1 MKIEDQLNEKPIIEH
16 FKINGLYGYKDI
28 GIGFEKNV
36 KIVAADNGAGK
47 TTLLHALYAVLTRNI
62 EELFFLN
69 YKEIIIKLRNKNEL
83 TLIKKNNFPLSAE
96 IANIIDSYG
105 IDEEKKIRILTIIDY
120 RYTDILRR
128 MKYEIDSSFRRSHG
142 IILFSKL
149 SDAIQE
155 ILVVELSE
163 SEKLFREIRNF
174 LKTEIW
180 EIKRDVFTIKENS
193 ENKEFFNTIEN
204 YLLNNNINI
213 IYQPTYRRIEKQLP
227 GIKLDYDLD
236 YDEIEHSYIKNRN
249 YRFRDNNLIQF
260 GLEDVRRNI
269 DRICE
274 EIRNITLKGYNKLS
288 EKILELFL
296 VPNKNIDKDIDEDVL
311 IDTLKLFLN
320 RLGKQEKEI
329 DKYIISFK
337 EKYSKNINGEIVSFL
352 KQLVPVVNE
361 SNHLEEK
368 INSFGNVINSYLKY
382 DTQEEKEFIFDT
394 NRVTAKVINKITSQ
408 ELDLNSLS
416 SGEKQIFNIFS
427 KLYLEN
433 NKDKK
438 YIVLFD
444 EPELSLSLDWQK
456 KFLPDIFRSPSCIQL
471 FAITHSPFVFDN
483 ELKNCAG
490 SLVIRNS
497 KNDKCKR

>member
-1 MKIEDQLNEKPIIEH
+1 M
-16 FKINGLYGYKDI
+16 
-28 GIGFEKNV
+28 
-36 KIVAADNGAGK
+36 
-47 TTLLHALYAVLTRNI
+47 
-62 EELFFLN
+62 
-69 YKEIIIKLRNKNEL
+69 

-105 IDEEKKIRILTIIDY
+105 IDEEKKIRILTIINY

-128 MKYEIDSSFRRSHG
+128 MKFEIDSSFRRSHE

-163 SEKLFREIRNF
+163 NEKLFREVRNF

-329 DKYIISFK
+329 DRYINSFK
-337 EKYSKNINGEIVSFL
+337 AKYSTNKKGEIVSFL

-408 ELDLNSLS
+408 ELNLNSLS

>member
-1 MKIEDQLNEKPIIEH
+1 MKIEDQLNEKQIIEH

-47 TTLLHALYAVLTRNI
+47 TTLLHALYAVLTRNS
-62 EELFFLN
+62 EELFLLN
-69 YKEIIIKLRNKNEL
+69 YKEIIIKLRDMDEL
-83 TLIKKNNFPLSAE
+83 TLIKKYNFPLSEE

-120 RYTDILRR
+120 RYTDILRS
-128 MKYEIDSSFRRSHG
+128 MKFEIDSSFRRSHG

-236 YDEIEHSYIKNRN
+236 DEIEHSYIKNRN

-260 GLEDVRRNI
+260 GLDDVRKNI

-274 EIRNITLKGYNKLS
+274 EIRNITLEGYNKLS
-288 EKILELFL
+288 ENILELFL
-296 VPNKNIDKDIDEDVL
+296 VPNKNIDKDINEGVL

-433 NKDKK
+433 NKYKK

-471 FAITHSPFVFDN
+471 FAITHSPFIFDN
-483 ELKNCAG
+483 ELKYYSG
-490 SLVIRNS
+490 SLVIRNY
-497 KNDKCKR
+497 KK